1 MKSLEKVFAGTVI
14 VSSLLFGGVSKLT
27 MADVIAVSSHPGV
40 VRIYNPQEFSQ
51 SGTVRVTPLGQV
63 PSSNDVVIPYDLPA
77 HNVKEFAVEA
87 GLVRVTPDGTS
98 PNPVVDFETNPDG
111 GIASPALFT
120 DLTTKHTTG
129 NGTGNALIISK
140 DGGPVVVS
148 QYANGKPSS
157 ATTLATTSGTAFS
170 TPVNGTFSVDF
181 LNGSGAVAFE
191 NGEQRAI
198 NASQSLLSTTA
209 YWWAKPSTVVL
220 KPTRLEMEE
229 IIAADSAL
237 FAAFVAK
244 DSTFLAKYGSVDGVA
259 QTLTYWVNNIPADGE
274 LSWSTPIKVVGDKMY
289 LILSSS
295 TDVDGLTAKK
305 IPSGDYKISVNVPG
319 GRAMML
325 ALLGREIERNPTLY
339 YSTVDPSTRPNATW
353 AKQKM
358 NKSIT
363 AAAPL
368 TVDEAQLVPYV
379 TPDTTITL
387 TNSSPW
393 TTTYTVST
401 APMGSDPR
409 TGAPQSF
416 TLAPGQTQTLENL
429 VTREGSAYIKTNG
442 SKPVVSAERPG
453 LDIPVVDEEF
463 ANNMSPQAGII
474 VDGGTDKELLLS
486 GTPHNGNNV
495 VLHEARG
502 PLGDGPAIGDQL
514 NMPPGMCTGGKVGTI
529 YHLGLPSNSSTTI
542 IPDVPTQSKAGML
555 MLYENSATLDQRI
568 QKGQDASLVEKPKDQ
583 VAKEY
588 VAYWLPSNQSRFY
601 LNNGEVRA
609 IINGTEKGTPSYVAD
624 LAEVLITSAGAGGK
638 TLEQMVQWL
647 KDMADCNFSN
657 EELCSQYSP
666 LFWSNAEYG
675 GKGFAISKES
685 PSCTDVAGFPLDQT
699 NLQKGYTVIKDNF
712 LWQYVKDQP
721 ELYGGCVGGL
731 PDMTHDPG
739 WYTGG
744 PDNSGCP

>member
-77 HNVKEFAVEA
+77 HNVENVAVEA

-198 NASQSLLSTTA
+198 NASGSLLSTTA

-289 LILSSS
+289 LIVSSS

-368 TVDEAQLVPYV
+368 AVDEAQLVPYV

-401 APMGSDPR
+401 AAMGSDPR
-409 TGAPQSF
+409 TGASQSF

-429 VTREGSAYIKTNG
+429 VTQEGSAYIKTNG

-453 LDIPVVDEEF
+453 LDIPVVDEEY
-463 ANNMSPQAGII
+463 ANNTKPQAGII
-474 VDGGTDKELLLS
+474 VDGANDREIFLS
-486 GTPHNGNNV
+486 GNVHGWNNTINS
-495 VLHEARG
+495 EARG
-502 PLGDGPAIGDQL
+502 PSGDGPAYGDVLHLVPATISIGKIGDL
-514 NMPPGMCTGGKVGTI
+514 
-529 YHLGLPSNSSTTI
+529 YHLGLPENSSNTM
-542 IPDVPTQSKAGML
+542 IPQSADESKAAML

-568 QKGQDASLVEKPKDQ
+568 QKGQDASLVEKPKEQ

-588 VAYWLPSNQSRFY
+588 VAAWIPAEGRVR
-601 LNNGEVRA
+601 LNNYEARGM
-609 IINGTEKGTPSYVAD
+609 INGDGKGTPGYSTDIAAVLVNSSGANGRTVNQ
-624 LAEVLITSAGAGGK
+624 LA
-638 TLEQMVQWL
+638 QWL
-647 KDMADCNFSN
+647 KDDADCNMSN
-657 EELCSQYSP
+657 GELCNSWDP
-666 LFWSNAEYG
+666 LSWNNSEFG
-675 GKGFAISKES
+675 VKGFYLLQHN
-685 PSCTDVAGFPLDQT
+685 CDDNAGFPLGATDMQVMYS
-699 NLQKGYTVIKDNF
+699 LIKDQF
-712 LWQYVKDQP
+712 LWRYVMNNPD
-721 ELYGGCVGGL
+721 LYGGSSDGL
-731 PDMTHDPG
+731 PSMDHDPL
-739 WYTGG
+739 WYTND
-744 PDNSGCP
+744 PNDFTCP

>member
-77 HNVKEFAVEA
+77 HNVENVAVEA

-198 NASQSLLSTTA
+198 NASGSLLSTTA

-244 DSTFLAKYGSVDGVA
+244 DSTFLTKYGSVDGIA
-259 QTLTYWVNNIPADGE
+259 QTLTYWVNNEPADGE
-274 LSWSTPIKVVGDKMY
+274 LSKSTPIKIVDDKMY

-305 IPSGDYKISVNVPG
+305 IPSGDYKVAVNVPG

-368 TVDEAQLVPYV
+368 LVDKAQIVPYV

-401 APMGSDPR
+401 AAMGSDPR

-429 VTREGSAYIKTNG
+429 VTQEGSAYIKTNG

-453 LDIPVVDEEF
+453 LDIPVVDEEY
-463 ANNMSPQAGII
+463 ANNTSPQSGII

-529 YHLGLPSNSSTTI
+529 YHLGLPSNSSTTM

-555 MLYENSATLDQRI
+555 MLYENPATLDQRI
-568 QKGQDASLVEKPKDQ
+568 QKGQDASLVEKPKEQ

-588 VAYWLPSNQSRFY
+588 VNAWLPPSNSVFY
-601 LNNGEVRA
+601 LNNTEIRAMVNGENGVR
-609 IINGTEKGTPSYVAD
+609 SYVD
-624 LAEVLITSAGAGGK
+624 
-638 TLEQMVQWL
+638 
-647 KDMADCNFSN
+647 DMAV
-657 EELCSQYSP
+657 ELYKDPIMQQEFPNAAALAQWFRDRADGNPNNSEFCSQFDP
-666 LFWSNAEYG
+666 FTWNASVGVRTYG
-675 GKGFAISKES
+675 GVTCGPVDFKPGEE
-685 PSCTDVAGFPLDQT
+685 PMQT
-699 NLQKGYTVIKDNF
+699 VYGIFKNEF
-712 LWQYVKDQP
+712 LWRHVMMNPQ
-721 ELYGGCVGGL
+721 LYGGSAGGL
-731 PDMTHDPG
+731 PDMSFNPTWTSQDP
-739 WYTGG
+739 
-744 PDNSGCP
+744 N

>member
-77 HNVKEFAVEA
+77 HNVENVAVEA

-198 NASQSLLSTTA
+198 NASGSLLSTTA

-244 DSTFLAKYGSVDGVA
+244 DSTFLTKYGSVDGIA
-259 QTLTYWVNNIPADGE
+259 QTLTYWVNNEPADGE
-274 LSWSTPIKVVGDKMY
+274 LSKSTPIKIVDDKMY

-305 IPSGDYKISVNVPG
+305 IPSGDYKVAVNVPG

-368 TVDEAQLVPYV
+368 LVDKAQIVPYV

-401 APMGSDPR
+401 AAMGSDPR

-429 VTREGSAYIKTNG
+429 VTQEGSAYIKTNG

-453 LDIPVVDEEF
+453 LDIPVVDEEY
-463 ANNMSPQAGII
+463 ANN
-474 VDGGTDKELLLS
+474 TDKQAAILQT
-486 GTPHNGNNV
+486 GTETVQTIAGGPHNGNMVITYAGCGRDAAGCITSEPVYIPPFGTGVSTPNL
-495 VLHEARG
+495 VLNQFNG
-502 PLGDGPAIGDQL
+502 
-514 NMPPGMCTGGKVGTI
+514 
-529 YHLGLPSNSSTTI
+529 YNSSFTM
-542 IPDVPTQSKAGML
+542 IPDGPTQSKAGMIL
-555 MLYENSATLDQRI
+555 LYENPATLDQRI
-568 QKGQDASLVEKPKDQ
+568 QKGQIVESGNMSPQDYVNTYFGNSVFLNNWEWRSLMRGDAGTRSYAHD
-583 VAKEY
+583 VAEILY
-588 VAYWLPSNQSRFY
+588 NHANPQPPGTVDLLTQIMIDEVDGDY
-601 LNNGEVRA
+601 NNGEVCHTKDPFNFTKSVGVRFYEYLRDCSEVTDFNMDTDGNQSLSSLLQYDA
-609 IINGTEKGTPSYVAD
+609 LPSLV
-624 LAEVLITSAGAGGK
+624 GAN
-638 TLEQMVQWL
+638 Q
-647 KDMADCNFSN
+647 S
-657 EELCSQYSP
+657 Y
-666 LFWSNAEYG
+666 Y
-675 GKGFAISKES
+675 
-685 PSCTDVAGFPLDQT
+685 
-699 NLQKGYTVIKDNF
+699 
-712 LWQYVKDQP
+712 
-721 ELYGGCVGGL
+721 GL
-731 PDMTHDPG
+731 PDNPKDPT
-739 WYTGG
+739 WNKQD
-744 PDNSGCP
+744 PN

>member
-244 DSTFLAKYGSVDGVA
+244 ANVDPDTLMPATYLWAVSVVTEDSGLADALSTALFTLSVEEGQALLQRFPGVEA
-259 QTLTYWVNNIPADGE
+259 LWVNLDGT
-274 LSWSTPIKVVGDKMY
+274 LVRSAGFSA
-289 LILSSS
+289 
-295 TDVDGLTAKK
+295 LTA
-305 IPSGDYKISVNVPG
+305 
-319 GRAMML
+319 
-325 ALLGREIERNPTLY
+325 EE
-339 YSTVDPSTRPNATW
+339 
-353 AKQKM
+353 
-358 NKSIT
+358 IT
-363 AAAPL
+363 AP
-368 TVDEAQLVPYV
+368 
-379 TPDTTITL
+379 
-387 TNSSPW
+387 
-393 TTTYTVST
+393 
-401 APMGSDPR
+401 
-409 TGAPQSF
+409 
-416 TLAPGQTQTLENL
+416 
-429 VTREGSAYIKTNG
+429 
-442 SKPVVSAERPG
+442 
-453 LDIPVVDEEF
+453 
-463 ANNMSPQAGII
+463 
-474 VDGGTDKELLLS
+474 
-486 GTPHNGNNV
+486 
-495 VLHEARG
+495 
-502 PLGDGPAIGDQL
+502 
-514 NMPPGMCTGGKVGTI
+514 
-529 YHLGLPSNSSTTI
+529 
-542 IPDVPTQSKAGML
+542 
-555 MLYENSATLDQRI
+555 
-568 QKGQDASLVEKPKDQ
+568 
-583 VAKEY
+583 
-588 VAYWLPSNQSRFY
+588 
-601 LNNGEVRA
+601 
-609 IINGTEKGTPSYVAD
+609 
-624 LAEVLITSAGAGGK
+624 
-638 TLEQMVQWL
+638 
-647 KDMADCNFSN
+647 
-657 EELCSQYSP
+657 
-666 LFWSNAEYG
+666 
-675 GKGFAISKES
+675 
-685 PSCTDVAGFPLDQT
+685 
-699 NLQKGYTVIKDNF
+699 
-712 LWQYVKDQP
+712 
-721 ELYGGCVGGL
+721 
-731 PDMTHDPG
+731 
-739 WYTGG
+739 
-744 PDNSGCP
+744 